1 METGKVLP
9 GALYQGGMGTPVQ
22 KHGKQLESTNRSL
35 TFLTQR
41 AVAFLEDE
49 VPGARGQS
57 HTGYSVS
64 FLGRQEAGGAGN
76 LLPSVTLGCDSLGTK
91 FRMGKSSST
100 FPVTPEQGQASVS
113 TTLQANTAL
122 STLDLSFRGLAGGV
136 TV

>member
-9 GALYQGGMGTPVQ
+9 GAPYQGGMGTPVQ
-22 KHGKQLESTNRSL
+22 KHGKQLESTNRS
-35 TFLTQR
+35 LTQR

-64 FLGRQEAGGAGN
+64 FLGRQEAGGVGN

-113 TTLQANTAL
+113 MTIQANTAL
-122 STLDLSFRGLAGGV
+122 STLALSFRGLAGGV

>member
-9 GALYQGGMGTPVQ
+9 GALYQGGMGTPVK
-22 KHGKQLESTNRSL
+22 KHGQQLESTNRSL
-35 TFLTQR
+35 IFLTQR

-49 VPGARGQS
+49 VPGAHGQS

-76 LLPSVTLGCDSLGTK
+76 LLSSVTLGCDSLGTK

-113 TTLQANTAL
+113 TTIQANTAL
-122 STLDLSFRGLAGGV
+122 STLAPSFRGLAGGV

>member
-9 GALYQGGMGTPVQ
+9 GALYQGGMGTPVK

-35 TFLTQR
+35 IFLTQR

-49 VPGARGQS
+49 GARGQS

-64 FLGRQEAGGAGN
+64 FLGRQEAGGVGN

-113 TTLQANTAL
+113 TTLQVNTAL